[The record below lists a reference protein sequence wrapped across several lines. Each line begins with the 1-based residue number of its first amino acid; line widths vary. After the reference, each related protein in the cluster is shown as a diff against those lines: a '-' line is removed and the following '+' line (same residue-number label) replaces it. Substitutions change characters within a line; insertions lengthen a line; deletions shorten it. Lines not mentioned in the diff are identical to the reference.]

1 MVRVIEDLIA
11 DWRHLDERIEG
22 LSAEIEAAARQDA
35 GCERL
40 MSVPGIGSIISPAGE
55 PNSRGRP
62 CLSERPREPRSGQ
75 IQRDGIG

>member
-55 PNSRGRP
+55 HNSREAVP
-62 CLSERPREPRSGQ
+62 Q
-75 IQRDGIG
+75 

>member
-22 LSAEIEAAARQDA
+22 LSAEIEAVARQDA

-40 MSVPGIGSIISPAGE
+40 MSVPGIGSII
-55 PNSRGRP
+55 
-62 CLSERPREPRSGQ
+62 
-75 IQRDGIG
+75 